1 MPKITVVSGF
11 MAIVA
16 VLAFLV
22 PATALVWV
30 MAVPQRLGLLIYPEQ
45 VAAFMLGLSL
55 AVVYGR
61 GMDAKAPAMRAV
73 DGVLCFASLALGIY
87 VYLRFPVLSEGAFYH
102 PTESMILGIL
112 VSVLVLEGL
121 RRVVGWTLVIIT
133 FAMFLY
139 ALFGDYVP
147 GALRGRGLPF
157 ADVMMFVGTDS
168 SATWGAALQIAA
180 FVVVVF
186 VLFGG
191 LLLALGG
198 GDVFT
203 QLAMRVAG
211 TGPGNTAK
219 IAVVA
224 SGLFGSISGS
234 AVSNV
239 MSTGVMTIPMMKRSG
254 FRPEQAGAIEAVAST
269 GGQLAPPVM
278 GAAAFLMAEILQ
290 IPYREILLAALL
302 PALIYYLSLYAQI
315 DFIAR
320 RDGHGSA
327 DWLQREPMKAVVT
340 KGWPTLTA
348 FVVLIGLIFFRN
360 AQAEVAAIWAILVL
374 VAVASV
380 AWLAGRGG
388 GALSPRQLVAAI
400 ARTGSQTCDILL
412 ITAAAGMI
420 IGLLSTTGLG
430 FQLSF
435 FLIGFGGENLFGL
448 LVVTGLVGIV
458 LGLGLPT
465 TGVYLLLASMA
476 APALVQLG
484 IPPLAAHMFVFYYGM
499 LSMITPPI
507 ALAAFAGA
515 SIAEAPQLKT
525 GIQAFKF
532 GWIAYLLPFLF
543 IYKPGLLMAGP
554 WWEVAYVFVSALAA
568 LLLVAAGMIGHALT
582 PLGPVLRAVFVI
594 VGLLIIAPLRQF
606 GPPIL
611 EFGVSAGGMAL
622 IAAYVLSARS
632 GRSAPVAAAAS
643 RQARRG
649 MPRAAGE

>member
-1 MPKITVVSGF
+1 MSNLTPSSAFTALG
-11 MAIVA
+11 A
-16 VLAFLV
+16 VLAVVV
-22 PATALVWV
+22 PMTAVIWV
-30 MAVPQRLGLLIYPEQ
+30 MAIPQRFGLLIYPEQ
-45 VAAFMLGLSL
+45 VAAFMLGASL

-61 GMDAKAPAMRAV
+61 DMVGKGPLVSALDA
-73 DGVLCFASLALGIY
+73 VLSLASLGLGIY
-87 VYLRFPVLSEGAFYH
+87 VYVRFPVLSEGAFYH
-102 PTESMILGIL
+102 PTESLILGIL
-112 VSVLVLEGL
+112 VSILVLEGL

-133 FAMFLY
+133 FAMILY

-147 GALRGRGLPF
+147 GPLRGRGLAF
-157 ADVMMFVGTDS
+157 GDVMMFVGTDS

-191 LLLALGG
+191 LLLAIGG
-198 GDVFT
+198 GEFFT

-211 TGPGNTAK
+211 RGPGNTAK
-219 IAVVA
+219 IAIVA

-290 IPYREILLAALL
+290 IPYREILLAALV
-302 PALIYYLSLYAQI
+302 PALIYYLSLFAQI

-320 RDGHGSA
+320 RDGFASA
-327 DWLQREPMKAVVT
+327 DWLERDTLRGIFT
-340 KGWPTLTA
+340 KGWPTLAA
-348 FVVLIGLIFFRN
+348 FLVLIGMIFFRN
-360 AQAEVAAIWAILVL
+360 AEAEVAAIWAVFVL
-374 VAVASV
+374 VSIALV
-380 AWLAGRGG
+380 AWISGRGG
-388 GALSPRQLVAAI
+388 PQLSPREIVATI
-400 ARTGSQTCDILL
+400 ARTGGQTCDILL

-420 IGLLSTTGLG
+420 IGLLATTGLG

-435 FLIGFGGENLFGL
+435 FLISFGGENLFGL
-448 LVVTGLVGIV
+448 LVITGLVGIV

-484 IPPLAAHMFVFYYGM
+484 IQPLAAHMFVFYYGM

-507 ALAAFAGA
+507 ALAAFAAA

-543 IYKPGLLMAGP
+543 IYKPGLLMVGP
-554 WWEVAYVFVSALAA
+554 WWEIAYVFASS
-568 LLLVAAGMIGHALT
+568 LVALVLVSAGMIGHGLR
-582 PLGPVLRAVFVI
+582 PLRIAHRLVFVA
-594 VGLLIIAPLRQF
+594 VGFLIIVPLRQF

-611 EFGVSAGGMAL
+611 EFGVSAAGMAL
-622 IAAYVLSARS
+622 LAMHVSFARGS
-632 GRSAPVAAAAS
+632 EKMRRPMAEAGPSRSSVPT
-643 RQARRG
+643 
-649 MPRAAGE
+649 MAGD

>member
-1 MPKITVVSGF
+1 MSKLTTAFALLG
-11 MAIVA
+11 A
-16 VLAFLV
+16 VLAFVV
-22 PATALVWV
+22 PMTAVVWV

-45 VAAFMLGLSL
+45 VAAFMLGASLAAVYGRDMAGKGPLVATIDAVLSL
-55 AVVYGR
+55 A
-61 GMDAKAPAMRAV
+61 
-73 DGVLCFASLALGIY
+73 SLVLGIY

-102 PTESMILGIL
+102 PTESSILGVV

-121 RRVVGWTLVIIT
+121 RRVVGWTLVVIT
-133 FAMFLY
+133 LAMFLY
-139 ALFGDYVP
+139 ALFGDLVP
-147 GALRGRGLPF
+147 GPLRGRGLPF
-157 ADVMMFVGTDS
+157 GDVMMFVGTDS

-191 LLLALGG
+191 LLLAIGG
-198 GDVFT
+198 GEFFT

-211 TGPGNTAK
+211 SGPGNTAK
-219 IAVVA
+219 IAIVA

-239 MSTGVMTIPMMKRSG
+239 MSTGVLTIPMMKRSG

-290 IPYREILLAALL
+290 IPYREILLAALF

-320 RDGHGSA
+320 REGFGA
-327 DWLQREPMKAVVT
+327 ANWLERDTLAAVFT
-340 KGWPTLTA
+340 KGWPTLVA
-348 FVVLIGLIFFRN
+348 FLVLIGLIFFRN
-360 AQAEVAAIWAILVL
+360 AEAEVAAIWALLVL
-374 VAVASV
+374 VVIALA
-380 AWLAGRGG
+380 AWAFGRGG
-388 GALSPRQLVAAI
+388 PQLSPREIVAAI
-400 ARTGSQTCDILL
+400 ARAGGQTCDILL

-435 FLIGFGGENLFGL
+435 FLIGFGGQNLFGL
-448 LVVTGLVGIV
+448 LLITAVVGIV

-507 ALAAFAGA
+507 ALAAFAAA

-525 GIQAFKF
+525 GIQAFRF
-532 GWIAYLLPFLF
+532 GWVAYLLPFLF

-554 WWEVAYVFVSALAA
+554 WWENLYVFASS
-568 LLLVAAGMIGHALT
+568 LVALILVAGGMIGHGLT
-582 PLGPVLRAVFVI
+582 PLGLAQRLLFVLI
-594 VGLLIIAPLRQF
+594 GLLIIAPLRQF
-606 GPPIL
+606 GPPLL
-611 EFGVSAGGMAL
+611 EFGVSAGGIAL
-622 IAAYVLSARS
+622 LVLHGIAARGATARPS
-632 GRSAPVAAAAS
+632 SQPQTDAPGATGR
-643 RQARRG
+643 
-649 MPRAAGE
+649 